1 MSDVL
6 VTNQGLPPAQEAH
19 MEFTTVIIL
28 RMWLF
33 TATLLD
39 QTLALVYVYQVQFHL
54 ASLFVSCL
62 HSDSLVP
69 RSLIANTSCA
79 FFTRVKCTIH
89 VLRVC

>member
-1 MSDVL
+1 M
-6 VTNQGLPPAQEAH
+6 NQGLPPAQEAH
-19 MEFTTVIIL
+19 MELTTVIIL

-39 QTLALVYVYQVQFHL
+39 QTLALVYQVQFH
-54 ASLFVSCL
+54 LFVSCL

>member
-1 MSDVL
+1 MGLQADQYGWTMSDVL

-39 QTLALVYVYQVQFHL
+39 QTLALVYQVQFHL

-62 HSDSLVP
+62 HLDSP
-69 RSLIANTSCA
+69 
-79 FFTRVKCTIH
+79 
-89 VLRVC
+89 VLFWLTKTKTKMHFSMA